1 MILVIVVPVSLGIV
15 VDVGDVNVDVVDG
28 DMAHMCLLQIHVRCI
43 DAVAAFVVDAV
54 VAVVAEQGP
63 WPG

>member
-1 MILVIVVPVSLGIV
+1 MVPVSLGIV
-15 VDVGDVNVDVVDG
+15 VGVGDVNVDVDG
-28 DMAHMCLLQIHVRCI
+28 GMAHMCLFQIHVYYI

-54 VAVVAEQGP
+54 VAAVAERGP

>member
-1 MILVIVVPVSLGIV
+1 MVPVSLGIV
-15 VDVGDVNVDVVDG
+15 VVVGDVDVDVVDG
-28 DMAHMCLLQIHVRCI
+28 GMAHMCLFQIHVYYI

-54 VAVVAEQGP
+54 VAVVAGRGP